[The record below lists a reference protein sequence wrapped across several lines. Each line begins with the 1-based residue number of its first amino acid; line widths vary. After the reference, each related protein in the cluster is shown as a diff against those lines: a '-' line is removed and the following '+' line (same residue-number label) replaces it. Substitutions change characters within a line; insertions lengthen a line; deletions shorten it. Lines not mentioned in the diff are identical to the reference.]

1 VPLSCSHSQ
10 PPGNG
15 QIEARFVLRRAA
27 SELVDERAVDLL
39 DVDATVLH
47 RLDLVGDLQKL
58 LRGGFRIG
66 IRAWLNEF
74 PMCDC
79 SVELPRAEFVNQTYI
94 QHRSVSPHF
103 SNFTCPDFPSV
114 VWIVSVIVA
123 PGATGAFASPLKEF
137 SPCGVSE
144 NRELKL
150 PAQEEATLVF
160 PTTFYRPLPSM
171 NSAMMSPARDF

>member
-1 VPLSCSHSQ
+1 MPLSCSHSQ

-79 SVELPRAEFVNQTYI
+79 SVELPRAEFVNQAYI
-94 QHRSVSPHF
+94 QHRSVGSSLLEFHLPRF
-103 SNFTCPDFPSV
+103 SFGGLDSQCDRCARRDRGFR
-114 VWIVSVIVA
+114 IA
-123 PGATGAFASPLKEF
+123 PQRVL
-137 SPCGVSE
+137 
-144 NRELKL
+144 
-150 PAQEEATLVF
+150 TL
-160 PTTFYRPLPSM
+160 R
-171 NSAMMSPARDF
+171 RK